1 MEGKT
6 FAHIGAVA
14 FVAVAFTATVIEL
27 TRPTVQMEASARPTV
42 EPSIDPLAAELIRC
56 QGLGE
61 AGPRDTACRAAWA
74 ESRKR
79 FLTSEAQSSQF
90 KRRATGEQLRRNE
103 TIVLKNAEGPVLEDA
118 APVTVQDGSP

>member
-6 FAHIGAVA
+6 LIHVGAVA
-14 FVAVAFTATVIEL
+14 FIAVALTATAIEL
-27 TRPTVQMEASARPTV
+27 TRPTVQLEAFARPTV
-42 EPSIDPLAAELIRC
+42 EPSIDPLASELMRC

-61 AGPRDTACRAAWA
+61 AGPRDAACRAAWA

-79 FLTSEAQSSQF
+79 FLTPGAQNSQL

-103 TIVLKNAEGPVLEDA
+103 TIVLKNAEGPVLEDV

>member
-6 FAHIGAVA
+6 LAQIGAVA
-14 FVAVAFTATVIEL
+14 FIAIALTATVIEL

-79 FLTSEAQSSQF
+79 FLTSGAQRSQF
-90 KRRATGEQLRRNE
+90 QHRATGEQLRRNE

-118 APVTVQDGSP
+118 ATVTVQDRSR

>member
-6 FAHIGAVA
+6 LAQIGAVA
-14 FVAVAFTATVIEL
+14 FVAVALTATAIEL
-27 TRPTVQMEASARPTV
+27 TRPTVQMEASARPKV
-42 EPSIDPLAAELIRC
+42 EPSIDTLASELMRC

-79 FLTSEAQSSQF
+79 FLTSGAQSLQF
-90 KRRATGEQLRRNE
+90 KYRATGEQLRRNE
-103 TIVLKNAEGPVLEDA
+103 TIVLQNAEGPVLEDA